1 MTSSYIIGLDYGTD
15 SARGVLID
23 AATGGQ
29 VESHVHRYAH
39 GTMTRQLPDGTE
51 LRRGWAL
58 QNAADYVEAAEAILG
73 KIGRGRNIESIGL
86 GFTASSPLP
95 VTSAGEPLSYT
106 HGSEPHAYV
115 KLWKHGAAQH
125 QADAINAQGGTFLDN
140 FGGKL
145 SGEWLIAKA
154 AQIAEDAPHIW
165 TETGRFIESGDWMV
179 WQLTGNEVRSL
190 GFAAYKAQYS
200 EMSGYPD
207 HLVPGLASK
216 LTAPLP
222 VGSPAGALCAEW
234 RKKTGISGRAIVAVA
249 VIDSHVV
256 LPAIGAVSDGC
267 LTGALGTSAVF
278 LYLSEAFKP
287 LPAGIEGTA
296 FDGTIRGMWCYEAGQ
311 ASFGDVLAW
320 FVRTFPRGA
329 DINESFEAYNRE
341 AAKLAPGENHLVA
354 LDWWNGN
361 RVPLADSG
369 LSGAMIGMTMETTA
383 VDIYRALLESICYG
397 ARLVVELFEAGGFAI
412 NRVVLTSGLADRNP
426 LLLQIMAG
434 VLGRRIEVPAIA
446 NATSVGAAIHGAVAA
461 GLVRDYAEG
470 TQRFGARRS
479 VFHKPRPENVM
490 VYAELFQ
497 QYREMSENGVLRQTM
512 HGLNRID

>member
-23 AATGGQ
+23 AATGSQ

-58 QNAADYVEAAEAILG
+58 QNAADYLEAAETILG

-95 VTSAGEPLSYT
+95 VTRAGKPLSAV
-106 HGSEPHAYV
+106 HHSEPHAYV
-115 KLWKHGAAQH
+115 KLWKHGAAQP
-125 QADAINAQGGTFLDN
+125 QADAINAKGGAFLDN

-145 SGEWLIAKA
+145 SGEWLLAKA
-154 AQIAEDAPHIW
+154 AQIAEEVPHIW
-165 TETGRFIESGDWMV
+165 SETGRFIESGDWMV

-200 EMSGYPD
+200 ERSGYPD
-207 HLVPGLASK
+207 HLVPDLASK

-222 VGSPAGALCAEW
+222 IGSPAGTLCADW
-234 RKKTGISGRAIVAVA
+234 RTKTGIMGRAIVSVA

-256 LPAIGAVSDGC
+256 LPAIGSVSDGC
-267 LTGALGTSAVF
+267 LTGALGTSAVY
-278 LYLSEAFKP
+278 LYLSQAFKP

-296 FDGTIRGMWCYEAGQ
+296 FDGTIRSMWCYEAGQ

-329 DINESFEAYNRE
+329 DINESFEAFNCE
-341 AAKLAPGENHLVA
+341 AAKLSPGANHLVA

-369 LSGAMIGMTMETTA
+369 LSGAMIGMTMETTS

-397 ARLVVELFEAGGFAI
+397 ARLIVELFETGGFAI
-412 NRVVLTSGLADRNP
+412 KRVVLTSGLADKNP
-426 LLLQIMAG
+426 LLLQIMAD
-434 VLGRRIEVPAIA
+434 VLGRRIEVPVIA

-470 TQRFGARRS
+470 TQRFGARDCT
-479 VFHKPRPENVM
+479 VHEPRPDHVP
-490 VYAELFQ
+490 VYSALFQ
-497 QYREMSENGVLRQTM
+497 QYRKLCENAALRKTM
-512 HGLNRID
+512 HALNQ

>member
-1 MTSSYIIGLDYGTD
+1 MTNSYIIGLDYGTD

-23 AATGGQ
+23 TATAEQ
-29 VESHVHRYAH
+29 VESHVHKYSH
-39 GTMTRQLPDGTE
+39 GTMTRHLPDGTE

-58 QNAADYVEAAEAILG
+58 QNAADYIEAAEAILG
-73 KIGRGRNIESIGL
+73 KIGRGRTIDSIGL

-95 VTSAGEPLSYT
+95 VTSAGEPLSDA

-115 KLWKHGAAQH
+115 KLWKHGAAQP
-125 QADAINAQGGTFLDN
+125 QADAINAKGGAFLDN

-145 SGEWLIAKA
+145 SGEWLLAKA
-154 AQIAEDAPHIW
+154 AQIAEEAPHIW
-165 TETGRFIESGDWMV
+165 NETGRFIESGDWLV

-200 EMSGYPD
+200 DASGYPD

-216 LTAPLP
+216 LSAPLP
-222 VGSPAGALCAEW
+222 IGSPAGGLCEDW
-234 RKKTGISGRAIVAVA
+234 RKKTGITGRAIVAVA

-267 LTGALGTSAVF
+267 LTGALGTSAVY
-278 LYLSEAFKP
+278 LYLSEDFKP

-296 FDGTIRGMWCYEAGQ
+296 FNGTIRDMWCYEAGQ
-311 ASFGDVLAW
+311 ASFGDVLSW

-329 DINESFEAYNRE
+329 DTNESFDAYNRE
-341 AAKLAPGENHLVA
+341 AARLAPGANHLVA

-383 VDIYRALLESICYG
+383 IDIYRALLESICYG
-397 ARLVVELFEAGGFAI
+397 ARLIVQLFEAGGVAI
-412 NRVVLTSGLADRNP
+412 NRVVLTSGLADKNP
-426 LLLQIMAG
+426 LLLQIMAD
-434 VLGRRIEVPAIA
+434 VLGRRVEVPVIA

-461 GLVRDYAEG
+461 GIVTDYGQG
-470 TQRFGARRS
+470 TRRFGAQDT
-479 VFHKPRPENVM
+479 VVHEPRPENVP
-490 VYAELFQ
+490 VYAALFR
-497 QYREMSENGVLRQTM
+497 QYRELSANAALRQTM
-512 HGLNRID
+512 HGLNRQF